1 MFFAKDFTVS
11 GLTVKSLI
19 HFNLSFW
26 INSLFLAVLGLLL
39 LCSGFLSL
47 CWVGATLRCGAQA
60 SHCGGLSC
68 CRTRALGPWASVVVA
83 GGLSCSM
90 ACGIFPDQGL
100 NPCSLHWQVDSYPL
114 YQQGSPQL
122 NFCEWCKAGVQ
133 FHSFADDYPVFP
145 TPFVVEIFL
154 SLLSS
159 LGFRVKH

>member
-1 MFFAKDFTVS
+1 M
-11 GLTVKSLI
+11 
-19 HFNLSFW
+19 
-26 INSLFLAVLGLLL
+26 
-39 LCSGFLSL
+39 
-47 CWVGATLRCGAQA
+47 GATLGCGAQA
-60 SHCGGLSC
+60 SHCGGFSC

-83 GGLSCSM
+83 CGLSCSM

-145 TPFVVEIFL
+145 TLFVVEIFL
-154 SLLSS
+154 SLLSI
-159 LGFRVKH
+159 LGSPVKH